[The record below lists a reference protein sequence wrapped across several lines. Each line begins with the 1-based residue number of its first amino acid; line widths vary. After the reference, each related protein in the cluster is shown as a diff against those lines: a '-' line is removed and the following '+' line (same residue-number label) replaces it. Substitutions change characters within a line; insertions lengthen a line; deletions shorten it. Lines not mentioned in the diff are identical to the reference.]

1 MKRIIALLLAGLM
14 ALSIA
19 ACGPANDPDDSTD
32 DTKKPAE
39 STTDSSAEDTTTELS
54 YYEQISSNKF
64 DGEVYDWIANSDA
77 DFPKDFENSDS
88 DPSEVDQAIAKRFE
102 VVSEQYGVKF
112 NFVVSGGSGASVD
125 MINQDFM
132 SGLNSYDVGTG
143 SYVYL
148 AGPLV
153 KNGLVMSVEDIGTVD
168 LTKDWWASQ
177 CQTELAIAGN
187 TFYVTGPIVK
197 CYFEDTAALYFNK
210 DLMESFNV
218 EEDIYQLVKDGKW
231 TFDKMTEI
239 ASVVGTHSE
248 TGYWQFI
255 SSDIVGYNFYFGAG
269 LKITNYDD
277 NGIPYLLDAPSE
289 QMIAV
294 ADKYADFFSQ
304 QDKVV
309 NPTLDWYLSITRT
322 DEEKADREFKHGKA
336 MFYGQTTGD
345 AIKLRDSDVNFG
357 IVPTPTYTEG
367 SNYVGYTNV
376 WGAGSFNFM
385 RAQANKE
392 MTGVITEALAYAS
405 YEYLKPAL
413 YDKMLMGRS
422 VMDEESGPMLDLV
435 FQNKSFDMCDVMEWG
450 NMNYNVRDAILGGK
464 ASLASDWAE
473 DIAAAKASLQDT
485 INYYQG
491 IFDTA
496 E

>member
-1 MKRIIALLLAGLM
+1 MKRILALLLAGLM
-14 ALSIA
+14 AVSIA
-19 ACGPANDPDDSTD
+19 ACGPADDGKDTD
-32 DTKKPAE
+32 DPK
-39 STTDSSAEDTTTELS
+39 SSDSVSDTTEKEETTTQS
-54 YYEQISSNKF
+54 YYEQISTKKF

-77 DFPKDFENSDS
+77 DFPKDMDDS
-88 DPSEVDQAIAKRFE
+88 ETDASEVDLAIAKRFD

-112 NFVVSGGSGASVD
+112 NFIVSGGSGTSVD
-125 MINQDFM
+125 MINQDYM

-153 KNGLVMSVEDIGTVD
+153 KNGLNMSVEELGTVD
-168 LTKDWWASQ
+168 LTQPWWASQ

-187 TFYVTGPIVK
+187 TFYTTGAIVK
-197 CYFEDTAALYFNK
+197 CYFEDTACMYFNK
-210 DLMESFNV
+210 DLMEAFNV

-231 TFDKMTEI
+231 TFDKMVEI
-239 ASVVGTHSE
+239 ASVVGVHEE

-255 SSDIVGYNFYFGAG
+255 SSDIVGYNLYFGAG
-269 LKITNYDD
+269 LKITNYDSD
-277 NGIPYLLDAPSE
+277 GYPYLLDAPSE
-289 QMIAV
+289 TMVAV
-294 ADKYADFFSQ
+294 ADKYSSFLGQIDR
-304 QDKVV
+304 VV
-309 NPTLDWYLSITRT
+309 NPTLDWYLGITRT

-345 AIKLRDSDVNFG
+345 AISLRDSDVNFG
-357 IVPTPTYTEG
+357 IVPTPTYTE
-367 SNYVGYTNV
+367 STDYVGYTNV
-376 WGAGSFNFM
+376 WGAGAFNFM
-385 RAQANKE
+385 RGQANKE
-392 MTGVITEALAYAS
+392 MTGVISEALAYAS
-405 YEYLKPAL
+405 YEIMKPAL

-464 ASLASDWAE
+464 ESLASEWAE
-473 DIAAAKASLQDT
+473 GINAAKKAMQDT
-485 INYYQG
+485 IDYY
-491 IFDTA
+491 TSVH